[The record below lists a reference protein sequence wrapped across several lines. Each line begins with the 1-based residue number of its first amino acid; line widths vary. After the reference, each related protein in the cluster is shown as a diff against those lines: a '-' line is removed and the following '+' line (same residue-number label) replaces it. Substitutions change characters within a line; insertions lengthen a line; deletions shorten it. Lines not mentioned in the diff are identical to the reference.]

1 MGFTSLVLP
10 SSIKKKNIQKFIILF
25 YIFIHTH
32 ISQREITFNT
42 TGVISVI
49 L

>member
-1 MGFTSLVLP
+1 MGFSFAFN
-10 SSIKKKNIQKFIILF
+10 KKKELEYSKIYYFTFL
-25 YIFIHTH
+25 YTH